1 MTSYIVRQGAQ
12 KKKGIL
18 EKREAE
24 LVHSIS
30 KDVPIHKLEKAA
42 DKVRVAQ
49 LAVIKCL
56 FHESEA
62 VRPEDEETYGKAWH
76 KLESQRTYWE
86 EVSSADIIARY
97 SMTDNQR
104 ATNNAEVESD

>member
-1 MTSYIVRQGAQ
+1 MTSYIVRQGGQ

-30 KDVPIHKLEKAA
+30 KNSSIQKLEKAA
-42 DKVRVAQ
+42 EKVRAAQ

-56 FHESEA
+56 LHETQA
-62 VRPEDEETYGKAWH
+62 VRPEDEEMYGKVWSKVEA
-76 KLESQRTYWE
+76 QRCYWE
-86 EVSSADIIARY
+86 EVSAADIIARY
-97 SMTDNQR
+97 SITQNQK
-104 ATNNAEVESD
+104 TPDI

>member
-12 KKKGIL
+12 KKNGIL

-30 KDVPIHKLEKAA
+30 KDVPIQKLEKAA
-42 DKVRVAQ
+42 EKVRVAQ

-56 FHESEA
+56 LHETEA
-62 VRPEDEETYGKAWH
+62 VRPEDEETYGKVWS
-76 KLESQRTYWE
+76 KLEAQRTCWE
-86 EVSSADIIARY
+86 EISKADIVARY
-97 SMTDNQR
+97 SK
-104 ATNNAEVESD
+104 A

>member
-30 KDVPIHKLEKAA
+30 KNGSIQKLEKAA
-42 DKVRVAQ
+42 EKVRAAQ

-56 FHESEA
+56 LHETEA
-62 VRPEDEETYGKAWH
+62 VRPEDEGTYGKIWS
-76 KLESQRTYWE
+76 KLETQRTCWE
-86 EVSSADIIARY
+86 EISKADIVARY
-97 SMTDNQR
+97 SISLNQ
-104 ATNNAEVESD
+104 

>member
-24 LVHSIS
+24 LIHCISNNDSIQ
-30 KDVPIHKLEKAA
+30 KLEKAA
-42 DKVRVAQ
+42 EKVRAAQ

-56 FHESEA
+56 LHETEA
-62 VRPEDEETYGKAWH
+62 VRPEDEETYGKIWSKIEA
-76 KLESQRTYWE
+76 QRTCWE
-86 EVSSADIIARY
+86 EISRADIVARY
-97 SMTDNQR
+97 SI
-104 ATNNAEVESD
+104 A